1 MSGSGA
7 TMECDAGGDTGI
19 IGIGGASIAAATP
32 LSVVAVHEPQPQ
44 STPSVAACGA
54 ALTDGASV
62 ATPCEDAAGARPD
75 CIDAISLS
83 DAQRMP
89 APSDPARIGS

>member
-1 MSGSGA
+1 
-7 TMECDAGGDTGI
+7 MECDAGGDAGI

-32 LSVVAVHEPQPQ
+32 LGVVAVQEPQPQ
-44 STPSVAACGA
+44 STPSVAASGA

-62 ATPCEDAAGARPD
+62 AAPPCDDAAGARPD
-75 CIDAISLS
+75 CIDAISPS